1 MGSSYFAFGSLFVFV
16 CGAHVYPYLAAGAS
30 VASCSD
36 DDEGDGIISEQRVE
50 KYVTGYKWYLDNNKR
65 SEYRFYRNRLVS
77 CMSSGKVTSGSLT
90 WAESNFFGTWAV
102 ADGKLVTTFTSG
114 AYGGFD
120 WNSILYGSLT
130 ITELRSNFK
139 SIEATAPNGDPHEL
153 SSYMVSYGTG
163 NDFIDYTDAS
173 DHDGALEG
181 TWQALAHKGERN
193 VVFTIKIGKQGK
205 ITFIAKSENID
216 FTTTCTTKNGHVTFT
231 HLFEPGTNPRS
242 FIYIREKD
250 EIRFYSEE
258 NAQQVWTWDK
268 VE

>member
-1 MGSSYFAFGSLFVFV
+1 MKKFFSFLLMSAMLLSM
-16 CGAHVYPYLAAGAS
+16 GAS

-50 KYVTGYKWYLDNNKR
+50 RYVTGYKWYKDGNKKT
-65 SEYRFYRNRLVS
+65 EFRFYRNRLVS
-77 CMSSGKVTSGSLT
+77 CMSGSGSITSGSLT

-102 ADGKLVTTFTSG
+102 VDGKLITTFTSG
-114 AYGGFD
+114 AYEGFD

-130 ITELRSNFK
+130 IDELRSNFK
-139 SIEATAPNGDPHEL
+139 TIETTDPDGYSHSL
-153 SSYMVSYGTG
+153 DSYGMG
-163 NDFIDYTDAS
+163 NQFVDYTDNS

-181 TWQALAHKGERN
+181 TWEALAHKGERN
-193 VVFTIKIGKQGK
+193 IIFTIKIGKEGK

-231 HLFEPGTNPRS
+231 HLFEPGTNSRS
-242 FIYIREKD
+242 LIYIRDKD
-250 EIRFYSEE
+250 GIRFYSEE